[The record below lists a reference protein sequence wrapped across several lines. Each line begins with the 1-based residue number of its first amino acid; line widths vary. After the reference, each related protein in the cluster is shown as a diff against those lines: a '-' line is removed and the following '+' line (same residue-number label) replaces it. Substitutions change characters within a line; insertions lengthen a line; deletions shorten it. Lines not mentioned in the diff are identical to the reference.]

1 MEEKLKE
8 LLEIQEYFNNI
19 CSTREG
25 YLDNNDKV
33 GPISLFVKYIFT
45 STLVTRINN
54 ITIENLTGALTTML
68 AVPAAYGGI
77 DNINKFVRAKEI
89 ALEWITYRDDLLNN
103 ASTKAYVT
111 VALDNTSNVVITL
124 TDPYADL

>member
-8 LLEIQEYFNNI
+8 LLEIKDYFVNI
-19 CSTREG
+19 CSTQQG
-25 YLDNNDKV
+25 YLDNNDKLN
-33 GPISLFVKYIFT
+33 PINHIVNDIFT
-45 STLVTRINN
+45 STLNTRINN
-54 ITIENLTGALTTML
+54 TSVENRTGKIVTML

-77 DNINKFVRAKEI
+77 DNVNKFVRAKEI
-89 ALEWITYRDDLLNN
+89 ALEWVAYKDALLNN